1 MAQGSS
7 TGAAPG
13 PALAALIFDVDGTL
27 AETEE
32 LHRQAYNET
41 FAAAG
46 LGWHWSRDDY
56 HWLHRTT
63 GGKERM
69 RHYRDSRGDS
79 APSVA
84 EIAAIYARKTLRY
97 GDLVAGGGLTLRP
110 GVRELVAAARAAGL
124 RLGVATTTGN
134 PNVDALCLAC
144 WGQPAAE
151 IFDAVVAGDDV
162 PNKKPAPDAYLRVL
176 ELLGVPAEA
185 AIAFEDSRNGLVS
198 ALGAGLRV
206 VVTPSI
212 YTGGED
218 FTGAACVLPDLTAE
232 ALPGSLGLPL

>member
-1 MAQGSS
+1 MTQISS
-7 TGAAPG
+7 TGASPK

-32 LHRQAYNET
+32 LHRRAYNET

-46 LGWHWSRDDY
+46 LNWHWSRDDY

-79 APSVA
+79 TPSNA
-84 EIAAIYARKTLRY
+84 GIAGIYTRKTDRY
-97 GDLVAGGGLTLRP
+97 GALVAGGGLAPRP
-110 GVRELVAAARAAGL
+110 GVSDLIAAARAAGL

-134 PNVDALCLAC
+134 PNVDALCRAC
-144 WGQPAAE
+144 WGVPAAE

-176 ELLGVPAEA
+176 SLLEVEA
-185 AIAFEDSRNGLVS
+185 DAALAFEDSRNGLLS

-212 YTGGED
+212 YTGEED
-218 FTGAACVLPDLTAE
+218 FTGAACVLPDLAAGLPAE
-232 ALPGSLGLPL
+232 LGLPL

>member
-69 RHYRDSRGDS
+69 RHYRDSRGDN

>member
-1 MAQGSS
+1 MAQRSS
-7 TGAAPG
+7 TGAWWA

-46 LGWHWSRDDY
+46 LDWYWSRDDY

-79 APSVA
+79 APTVA
-84 EIAAIYARKTLRY
+84 EITDIYARKTVRY
-97 GDLVAGGGLTLRP
+97 GALVAGGGLTLRP

-124 RLGVATTTGN
+124 KLGVATTTGN
-134 PNVDALCLAC
+134 PNVDALCRAC
-144 WGQPAAE
+144 WGVPAAE
-151 IFDAVVAGDDV
+151 IFDAIVAGDDV

-176 ELLGVPAEA
+176 SLLGVEA
-185 AIAFEDSRNGLVS
+185 GAAVAFEDSRNGLVS

-206 VVTPSI
+206 VVTPSL
-212 YTGGED
+212 YTGDED
-218 FTGAACVLPDLTAE
+218 FTGAAHVLPDLAAE
-232 ALPGSLGLPL
+232 ALPTDLGLPS

>member
-1 MAQGSS
+1 M
-7 TGAAPG
+7 T
-13 PALAALIFDVDGTL
+13 LKALIFDVDGTL

-46 LGWHWSRDDY
+46 LDWHWSRDDY

-69 RHYRDSRGDS
+69 RHFRDTLGADT
-79 APSVA
+79 PSVA
-84 EIAAIYARKTLRY
+84 EIADIYARKTARY
-97 GDLVAGGGLTLRP
+97 GALVAGGQLHLRD
-110 GVRELVAAARAAGL
+110 GVRELIAAAKSAGL

-134 PNVDALCLAC
+134 PNVDALCRAC
-144 WGQPAAE
+144 WGLPAAE

-162 PNKKPAPDAYLRVL
+162 PNKKPAPDAYVRVL
-176 ELLGVPAEA
+176 ELLDIPAQA
-185 AIAFEDSRNGLVS
+185 AVAFEDSRNGLLS

-206 VVTPSI
+206 VVTPSM
-212 YTGGED
+212 YTGDED
-218 FTGAACVLPDLTAE
+218 FSGAECVLPDLRAGSLPE
-232 ALPGSLGLPL
+232 ALGLPA

>member
-32 LHRQAYNET
+32 LHRRAYNET

-69 RHYRDSRGDS
+69 RHYRDSRGDN

>member
-56 HWLHRTT
+56 HWLHRAT